1 MAVGKDTFVNL
12 NVSPIDA
19 GSQKCTQGTPP
30 VMTRKSQQ
38 VKMINWYLS
47 SGSKNY
53 ADICGFSLFYSWHT
67 FTVFELNNMQILFSE
82 QIILTKLVILE
93 DIFYLFTNTFVSK

>member
-1 MAVGKDTFVNL
+1 MALGNNTFVIL

-19 GSQKCTQGTPP
+19 GGQKYTQGTPP
-30 VMTRKSQQ
+30 VKVKKNQQ

-53 ADICGFSLFYSWHT
+53 ADICGFSLFNSWHT
-67 FTVFELNNMQILFSE
+67 FTVFELNNMLI
-82 QIILTKLVILE
+82 
-93 DIFYLFTNTFVSK
+93 